1 MSEKNE
7 KKDVDCTP
15 SEIDLKLCLS
25 PPVPEKLII
34 TTPTNSSTSSP
45 TSSCVSSS
53 NHEETTTLISDM
65 VLVGCR
71 KCLLYVL
78 LVADSLLYVLL
89 VADNLICPQCKGFDF
104 IHISDCTES
113 NKKSRKN

>member
-1 MSEKNE
+1 MSEKTE
-7 KKDVDCTP
+7 KGDVDCT
-15 SEIDLKLCLS
+15 SSNINLNLDLS
-25 PPVPEKLII
+25 PPVLEKLII

-45 TSSCVSSS
+45 TSSCVSSDKKCPVTDSSS

-78 LVADSLLYVLL
+78 LVTDY
-89 VADNLICPQCKGFDF
+89 LICLQCKGFDY
-104 IHISDCTES
+104 IHIPDCTES

>member
-15 SEIDLKLCLS
+15 SEIDLKLYLS

-78 LVADSLLYVLL
+78 LVAD
-89 VADNLICPQCKGFDF
+89 NLICPQCKGFDF